1 MTAKQISNKKRLQPK
16 DTSKP
21 KKILM
26 VSAENDALP
35 GAKIGGV
42 GDVLRD
48 LPRALIREGTE
59 VSCVIPSYGFLSR
72 LDGIEKVAELRL
84 AFASK
89 FNTVDIL
96 RLKGDAGGCD
106 HYIFHH
112 EEFYL
117 KDESVYHNDT
127 DGRPFATDARKFA
140 FFNACVA
147 QALVQGLLP
156 VPDILHCH
164 DWHTG
169 YLLILL
175 RFDPTYSS
183 LSTIKSVFTI
193 HNLAMQGIRPFTG
206 DSSSFDLWFPKLPY
220 SSNLIKDPR
229 YPDCINPMR
238 AGILLADKVN
248 TVSQSYA
255 EEILQRSD
263 HGHGK
268 YGGDGLEGD
277 IKVRKSRR
285 ELFGILNGCEY
296 PKIVKRKAVSKSN
309 IVKTMSRSVEQ
320 WAGQE
325 TWVKSAHWLADK
337 HIERWAKKKNIGI
350 TITSIG
356 RLTEQKIRILHT
368 PLKTGQTALQGFLD
382 ELGNSGTL
390 ILLGSG
396 DSGLERFVTE
406 VAAVNDNFIF
416 LNGYSDEL
424 SAALYSFGDLFL
436 MPSSYEPCGISQMLA
451 MRAGQPCLVN
461 GVGGLKDTVEH
472 GKTGFVF
479 EGDGSEEQSEA
490 LIALFKQVLTLYK
503 EKPDDWKKIAKSAAE
518 KRFAWVEA
526 ADRYLEVMY

>member
-1 MTAKQISNKKRLQPK
+1 MTAKQIKSKKRLK
-16 DTSKP
+16 HKSTDNI

-35 GAKIGGV
+35 GAKVGGV

-48 LPRALIREGTE
+48 LPKALIREGAE
-59 VSCVIPSYGFLSR
+59 VSCVIPSYGFLTR
-72 LDGIEKVAELRL
+72 LDKIEKLAELRL

-89 FNTVDIL
+89 FNTVDVFL
-96 RLKGDAGGCD
+96 LKGGKGECD

-117 KDESVYHNDT
+117 EEESVYHNDM
-127 DGRPFATDARKFA
+127 DGRPFATDSRKFA

-156 VPDILHCH
+156 MPDILHCH
-164 DWHTG
+164 DWHAAF
-169 YLLILL
+169 LLILL
-175 RFDPTYSS
+175 RFDSALSS
-183 LSTIKSVFTI
+183 LNTIKTVFTI
-193 HNLAMQGIRPFTG
+193 HNLAMQGIRPLTG

-220 SSNLIKDPR
+220 SPNLVKDPR

-255 EEILQRSD
+255 EEILQCSD
-263 HGHGK
+263 HRHGK
-268 YGGDGLEGD
+268 YGGDGLESD
-277 IKVRKSRR
+277 IKVRKSHG

-296 PKIVKRKAVSKSN
+296 PERATSKAISKSIIAN
-309 IVKTMSRSVEQ
+309 IMSRSVEQ

-325 TWVKSAHWLADK
+325 VLVRTAHWLADK
-337 HIERWAKKKNIGI
+337 HIERWAKKKHTGI

-368 PLKTGQTALQGFLD
+368 PLTSGKTALQGFLD
-382 ELGNSGTL
+382 VLGKSGTL
-390 ILLGSG
+390 ILLGTG
-396 DSGLERFVTE
+396 DPGLERFIAE
-406 VAAVNDNFIF
+406 AAAVNDNFIF

-424 SAALYSFGDLFL
+424 SSALYNFGDLFL

-461 GVGGLKDTVEH
+461 SVGGLKDTIEH
-472 GKTGFVF
+472 KKTGFVF
-479 EGDGSEEQSEA
+479 EGDGSEEQAESLVA
-490 LIALFKQVLTLYK
+490 LLEQVLVLFKDN
-503 EKPDDWKKIAKSAAE
+503 PDEWKRIARSARE
-518 KRFAWVEA
+518 KRFTWVDA
-526 ADRYLEVMY
+526 ADQYLEMMY